1 MKQKIFAILAAVA
14 IMLGMGSCS
23 TEDNPTM
30 PSVDVESLEQS
41 LVGIWWDEYEYADV
55 TEDGVPFTRALLAVK
70 ADADHTGCIYL
81 GVFDDKSDEP
91 VAVYGGPEEAGFK
104 WQLKADGTIV
114 LTDPVTGDS
123 YTLARTRGEG
133 GSYGEKMTDV
143 SATNMAY
150 TDGSVTVTND
160 SYSGTLK
167 KADAGKEAE
176 IENTLATPSAATI
189 EYTASDYSGTYDG
202 TAHGIN
208 LSVTTSGATVK
219 YRTASSGEYDLT
231 EAPTYTNAGDARTVY
246 FQITKDNYTTVEGSN
261 TVTINKAAATATLS
275 STNVDFGTSTA
286 DNTVTVSDNTGN
298 VSAEVTDGSGC
309 SVSVSGTTITVS
321 RSSDAAFSA
330 TVTVTIA
337 ASDDGNYA
345 SGTRTFTVSGTYTKM
360 SNATAS
366 DIGKVICSN
375 GHIHAT
381 VSAVTC
387 GGTASAMIA
396 YVGDQNDAAGS
407 GAYSSTYNH
416 GLAVALTDV
425 SNTSGEEGPSTMD
438 WSDAGKA
445 AGAYKRSRPSASS
458 AWFLPSLYQ
467 WQRMFIGC
475 NSSNSF
481 VSNWTEDSGS
491 FDHGNFCTKL
501 KNCGGTDVKDDRY
514 WSSTEYSSSYA
525 WRYSFFSS
533 KFFWSDRM
541 NYTYVRAVFAF

>member
-1 MKQKIFAILAAVA
+1 MKQKILTILAIVT

-23 TEDNPTM
+23 TDDNPTM

-41 LVGIWWDEYEYADV
+41 LVGFWWDEYEYADV

-70 ADADHTGCIYL
+70 ADADHTGYICL
-81 GVFDDKSDEP
+81 GVYDDKSDEP

-167 KADAGKEAE
+167 KADAGKEAD
-176 IENTLATPSAATI
+176 IEKLMAVKSPDAAPI
-189 EYTASDYSGTYDG
+189 S
-202 TAHGIN
+202 
-208 LSVTTSGATVK
+208 
-219 YRTASSGEYDLT
+219 
-231 EAPTYTNAGDARTVY
+231 
-246 FQITKDNYTTVEGSN
+246 
-261 TVTINKAAATATLS
+261 TAT
-275 STNVDFGTSTA
+275 
-286 DNTVTVSDNTGN
+286 
-298 VSAEVTDGSGC
+298 TD
-309 SVSVSGTTITVS
+309 
-321 RSSDAAFSA
+321 
-330 TVTVTIA
+330 
-337 ASDDGNYA
+337 
-345 SGTRTFTVSGTYTKM
+345 
-360 SNATAS
+360 
-366 DIGKVICSN
+366 DIGKVICSK

-396 YVGDQNDAAGS
+396 YVGNQNNPAGS